1 MTKTFRKRGGRLLGE
16 GAHGT
21 VYNVGGDSDAPS
33 FYTLLMSKSVQSIRI
48 YSSDGFFKN
57 YTKPQHIILFQDYIN
72 ESTGKI
78 AKVLKPTKNIENKF
92 ENELAENRRVIDIF
106 DAQAEKYLT
115 ISALPPFLGKDVI
128 GCIIYLY
135 VGDPIYVCFSTK
147 CENKFIPDLDKLIV
161 DILESIEILQ
171 ITSYRHNDIKLDN
184 IVKCGDKYKL
194 IDWEQIGKIND
205 LEKRGTLIATSPIRW
220 YLEGYQPYISKQIMS
235 VKTTM
240 RNFGFSRSTMY
251 KTVAEKISSEFDS
264 VIAENSDKSDLAI
277 KYAYSFDIFMLGMTI
292 LHAVYKYKLNY
303 EKYRSIILKF
313 TSLKEP
319 VRNAIDALNFVTDSR
334 SI

>member
-1 MTKTFRKRGGRLLGE
+1 MRGGKLLGT

-21 VYNVGGDSDAPS
+21 VYNVGNDSEAPS

-57 YTKPQHIILFQDYIN
+57 HMKPQHLVLFQDYIN
-72 ESTGKI
+72 ESKGKI
-78 AKVLKPTKNIENKF
+78 AKVLKPTKDIESKF
-92 ENELAENRRVIDIF
+92 ENELAENRRVINIF
-106 DAQAEKYLT
+106 NTQAEKYLT

-128 GCIIYLY
+128 GCILYLY
-135 VGDPIYVCFSTK
+135 VGEPIYVCFSNK
-147 CENKFIPDLDKLIV
+147 CENNFTPDLDKLIA
-161 DILESIEILQ
+161 DILQSIEILQ

-184 IVKCGDKYKL
+184 IVKCGDTYKL
-194 IDWEQIGKIND
+194 IDWEQIGKITD
-205 LEKRGTLIATSPIRW
+205 LGKRGTLIATSPIRW
-220 YLEGYQPYISKQIMS
+220 YLEGYQPFIAKQIMS

-251 KTVAEKISSEFDS
+251 KTVAETINSEFDS
-264 VIAENSDKSDLAI
+264 VIATNPDKTELAI

-292 LHAVYKYKLNY
+292 LHAVYKYKLSF
-303 EKYRSIILKF
+303 EKYKATILKF

-319 VRNAIDALNFVTDSR
+319 VKNAIEASAFITQSR
-334 SI
+334 SN